1 MSQPSI
7 PPGGPPTVRPDP
19 VSELAAARRTA
30 RLALVVAA
38 TSFAVALLATVL
50 ATVAIGSKDEGA
62 ATPGAAQPSDAAP
75 SAAGDP
81 SSPTSDPAET
91 STRPTTSAR
100 STGPVEPEAVFEL
113 QYQKQVLR
121 VQAPAEC
128 GEQRYVDLDE
138 PRVGVERPTAEFGYG
153 DDCGAGKPRL
163 FVTSTDAQLSRGVA
177 GGTAR
182 DCAEEIRNGPINDE
196 RVLQAGDSYCMVTS
210 PTQADNEG
218 MDLKVVLLTVLE
230 LGDSD
235 ALAVIEVS
243 AWRVPR

>member
-1 MSQPSI
+1 VSQPSI
-7 PPGGPPTVRPDP
+7 PPGGPTITPPDP
-19 VSELAAARRTA
+19 ARELAAARRTA
-30 RLALVVAA
+30 RLALALAA
-38 TSFAVALLATVL
+38 VSFAVALLATVL
-50 ATVAIGSKDEGA
+50 AAVAIGSKDEA
-62 ATPGAAQPSDAAP
+62 TATPGAAQPSDAAASAEQDPP
-75 SAAGDP
+75 SP
-81 SSPTSDPAET
+81 SDPTGT
-91 STRPTTSAR
+91 SARPTTSVR

-138 PRVGVERPTAEFGYG
+138 PRVGVERSTAEFGYG
-153 DDCGAGKPRL
+153 DACGVGKPRL
-163 FVTSTDAQLSRGVA
+163 FVTSEDAQLSRGVA

-182 DCAEEIRNGPINDE
+182 DCAEEIRNGPINDD

-210 PTQADNEG
+210 PAQADNEG
-218 MDLKVVLLTVLE
+218 MDRKVVLMTVLE